1 MNMKKLTLVLFAMLA
16 TVAMNA
22 QDLKSSEVPKSFTEG
37 LLKVYPNATDIEW
50 ERSGTDYKVEFEV
63 GKMEHEIWFNRDGK
77 MVKVEKDITSA
88 EIPTNLKE
96 IIKRDYP
103 NYRIDSVES
112 VEMDGDVT
120 YVVELEKSWNQSIK
134 ITFNTNG
141 QILKAMRD

>member
-1 MNMKKLTLVLFAMLA
+1 MKKLTLVLFAMFA

-22 QDLKSSEVPKSFTEG
+22 QDLKSSEVPKSYTEG

-88 EIPTNLKE
+88 EIPANLKE

>member
-16 TVAMNA
+16 TVVMNA

-37 LLKVYPNATDIEW
+37 LLKVQPNATDIEW

-63 GKMEHEIWFNRDGK
+63 GKMEHEIWFNKDGN
-77 MVKVEKDITSA
+77 MVKVEKNITRA
-88 EIPTNLKE
+88 QIPANLME

-103 NYRIDSVES
+103 NYKIDSVES
-112 VEMDGDVT
+112 VEKGGDTT
-120 YVVELEKSWNQSIK
+120 YVVELEKSWNESIV

>member
-1 MNMKKLTLVLFAMLA
+1 MNMKKLTLVLFAMFA

-22 QDLKSSEVPKSFTEG
+22 QDLKSSEVPKIFTEG

-50 ERSGTDYKVEFEV
+50 ERSGTEYKVEFEV

-88 EIPTNLKE
+88 EIPANLKE

>member
-1 MNMKKLTLVLFAMLA
+1 MKKLTLVLFAMLA
-16 TVAMNA
+16 TVVMNA

-37 LLKVYPNATDIEW
+37 LLKVQPNATDIEW

-63 GKMEHEIWFNRDGK
+63 GKMEHEIWFNKDGN
-77 MVKVEKDITSA
+77 MVKVEKNITRA
-88 EIPTNLKE
+88 QIPANLME

-103 NYRIDSVES
+103 NYKIDSVES
-112 VEMDGDVT
+112 VEKGGDTT
-120 YVVELEKSWNQSIK
+120 YVVELEKSWNESIV